1 MTLFKSG
8 SDETWEKIADSAE
21 RESRWRGD
29 LLATCEDGAIMP
41 VQMTVSRYVNEGD
54 KSANMICFIRDMTKE
69 KEIDRM
75 KSEFLSVAS
84 HELRTPLA
92 TIKNAVDIIL
102 RRKAGEITQDQ
113 QRFLSLIN
121 RNINRL
127 VGIINDLLDLSKLEA
142 GKVEMRFQEVDLN
155 EPLDTVI
162 ASLSPQTEDK
172 HITMHKEILVGL
184 PKIYGDKDKIEQIFT
199 NLISNAIR
207 FTPEGGSITV
217 SARLVNDSD
226 ERPTKD
232 NELDK
237 NLIEISVEDTGIGIP
252 EEELDKVFNKFH
264 QGSGPLNRKT
274 KGTGLGLPI
283 TKSLIE
289 THKGQIRV
297 ESEVGKGSIF
307 TFTLHQ
313 YCAERA
319 TRDYLDGAIAAA
331 IEKGTPLSVMIM
343 KIEKFGYL
351 IEAYGEAE
359 LVKMIDELKRLV
371 QDNVHRSTDIIEI
384 QTIGRIIGVLA
395 DTPKEGALALSKR
408 IEEVISKHALKIG
421 QESIRITLASGIATY
436 PEDGITREELIENAE
451 KILFDPFSS
460 R

>member
-1 MTLFKSG
+1 
-8 SDETWEKIADSAE
+8 
-21 RESRWRGD
+21 
-29 LLATCEDGAIMP
+29 
-41 VQMTVSRYVNEGD
+41 
-54 KSANMICFIRDMTKE
+54 
-69 KEIDRM
+69 
-75 KSEFLSVAS
+75 
-84 HELRTPLA
+84 
-92 TIKNAVDIIL
+92 
-102 RRKAGEITQDQ
+102 
-113 QRFLSLIN
+113 
-121 RNINRL
+121 
-127 VGIINDLLDLSKLEA
+127 
-142 GKVEMRFQEVDLN
+142 
-155 EPLDTVI
+155 
-162 ASLSPQTEDK
+162 
-172 HITMHKEILVGL
+172 MHKEILVGL

-226 ERPTKD
+226 KRPAKD

-264 QGSGPLNRKT
+264 QGSGSLNRKT

-289 THKGQIRV
+289 AHKGQIRV

-313 YCAERA
+313 YCPERA
-319 TRDYLDGAIAAA
+319 TKDYLDGAIAAA